1 MVDYV
6 GLVAD
11 EVAES
16 VGCVGV
22 DETIAYPFTSL
33 DTVCQHS
40 S

>member
-11 EVAES
+11 QVTES

-22 DETIAYPFTSL
+22 DETVADPFTSL
-33 DTVCQHS
+33 DTVY
-40 S
+40 